1 VVVDIDTAH
10 ASFSRIDPAAFV
22 PPPPAVAPALVWFR
36 DVVATGAHGGE
47 ALKLGRLLG
56 SEARDTTH
64 HFGIGRLQVD
74 TDGMVRRYQRVFE
87 HVEGHGQVA
96 SLAWTSVLAYC
107 ESRTESPCDRVDARR
122 QALANEENER
132 KRHHLSEA
140 LLVFARS
147 PLAAALAAR
156 PLARLVEDG
165 ARPAR
170 IQASVL
176 DSSEWWKP
184 YVKDKIVVL
193 GGTFE
198 AGRDTHRTAFGDVQG
213 VTLWAASIE
222 NELQRPVRPYEGI
235 FAKLFDLAVGVVF
248 LYFNWR
254 WVGLRPGTPG
264 NVALNVVFMFAIW
277 LIAWRVVLDFSM
289 LVGIVPVL
297 AGLWAHQLWD
307 LAAES
312 RELRSELDA
321 LAAERGIT
329 AAAGETHAAAASAPA
344 RPPRPPA

>member
-1 VVVDIDTAH
+1 
-10 ASFSRIDPAAFV
+10 
-22 PPPPAVAPALVWFR
+22 
-36 DVVATGAHGGE
+36 
-47 ALKLGRLLG
+47 
-56 SEARDTTH
+56 
-64 HFGIGRLQVD
+64 
-74 TDGMVRRYQRVFE
+74 
-87 HVEGHGQVA
+87 
-96 SLAWTSVLAYC
+96 
-107 ESRTESPCDRVDARR
+107 VDARR
-122 QALANEENER
+122 QALGKEEN
-132 KRHHLSEA
+132 EA

-147 PLAAALAAR
+147 PLAAALATR
-156 PLARLVEDG
+156 PLSRLVEDG

-184 YVKDKIVVL
+184 YVKGRIVVL

-235 FAKLFDLAVGVVF
+235 LAKLFDVAVGVVF

-254 WVGLRPGTPG
+254 WIGLRPGTPG
-264 NVALNVVFMFAIW
+264 NVALNLVFLFAIW

-312 RELRSELDA
+312 RELRRELDA
-321 LAAERGIT
+321 HAAEHGIT
-329 AAAGETHAAAASAPA
+329 AGAGETHAAAASAPA
-344 RPPRPPA
+344 PPPRPRT